1 MLIRDSG
8 PRPAAGLAAQLLQAL
23 AREALA
29 ACDPAAAVRRAAHA
43 RPELLSIC
51 GRPISMT
58 RKGRLY
64 LLAFG
69 KAAPAMTIGFV
80 QRFKEAGGKRI
91 LEALVVHPPAERP
104 EKGRRTVS
112 NPPPF
117 LTASLAD
124 LRLPASR
131 LRLKTVPGEHPVPL
145 KDSFAAGKAAMRFA
159 ARATAADDVVF
170 LASGGGS
177 ALMTA
182 PLPPLLREIDKTNLH
197 RVLLTCGAPIGSIN
211 TVRKHLSAVK
221 GGRLAI
227 LARRAATQ
235 STLVMC
241 DVDPER
247 YEEVASG
254 PSLPDRTTLDD
265 MIRAIDRYGIA
276 PAIPVKVLEGMHRGR
291 MPETPK
297 PRDRVFKRSRSE
309 AILSNR
315 DLRNAAV
322 RGGLTRGLPAEA
334 MPTDITGPA
343 ETAVEMIARAIETA
357 PPGARRGGPDRPA
370 GPGTGGARA
379 GARPAAGAPDG
390 RPRLPPLGLPGDR
403 QRRHRRE
410 LPRRR
415 RLRRPDDAR
424 TGPPGASRPAAHP
437 ARGHDLQVLQAS
449 QRRLHHRSD
458 RHERAR
464 PLPSPDRPGDRDAQ
478 DDRPPARADPLVQP
492 RSARS
497 AAVAAR
503 IRNDTQPLTVKNA
516 WFTRLRSPG
525 LTSRCS

>member
-1 MLIRDSG
+1 MLIKDSG

-43 RPELLSIC
+43 RPDLLSIC

-112 NPPPF
+112 NPPPL

-227 LARRAATQ
+227 LARQAATQ
-235 STLVMC
+235 TTLVMC

-291 MPETPK
+291 IPETPK

-357 PPGARRGGPDRPA
+357 PPGTRLLVLGGEVLTAPRVPGLGGRAQELALRLALRMAGLGSRPWA
-370 GPGTGGARA
+370 FLAIGSDGTDGNS
-379 GARPAAGAPDG
+379 PAAGAYVDQTT
-390 RPRLPPLGLPGDR
+390 L
-403 QRRHRRE
+403 
-410 LPRRR
+410 
-415 RLRRPDDAR
+415 
-424 TGPPGASRPAAHP
+424 
-437 ARGHDLQVLQAS
+437 
-449 QRRLHHRSD
+449 
-458 RHERAR
+458 ERAR
-464 PLPSPDRPGDRDAQ
+464 LAKVDPQRILREATTYKFFKRLNDDFTIGPTGTNVRDLYLLLTGPVIVT
-478 DDRPPARADPLVQP
+478 RRTIDPLRVP
-492 RSARS
+492 
-497 AAVAAR
+497 
-503 IRNDTQPLTVKNA
+503 IP
-516 WFTRLRSPG
+516 
-525 LTSRCS
+525 

>member
-58 RKGRLY
+58 R
-64 LLAFG
+64 
-69 KAAPAMTIGFV
+69 
-80 QRFKEAGGKRI
+80 
-91 LEALVVHPPAERP
+91 
-104 EKGRRTVS
+104 KGRRTVS

-211 TVRKHLSAVK
+211 TGRTQLSAVK

-235 STLVMC
+235 TTLVMC

-254 PSLPDRTTLDD
+254 PSRPDRTTLDD

-334 MPTDITGPA
+334 IPTDIVGPV
-343 ETAVEMIARAIETA
+343 ETAVEMVARAIETA
-357 PPGARRGGPDRPA
+357 PPGTRLLVLGGEVQTAPPVPGQGGRAQELALRLALRMAGLGSRPWA
-370 GPGTGGARA
+370 FLALGSDGTDGNS
-379 GARPAAGAPDG
+379 PAAGAYVDQTT
-390 RPRLPPLGLPGDR
+390 L
-403 QRRHRRE
+403 
-410 LPRRR
+410 
-415 RLRRPDDAR
+415 
-424 TGPPGASRPAAHP
+424 
-437 ARGHDLQVLQAS
+437 
-449 QRRLHHRSD
+449 
-458 RHERAR
+458 ERAR
-464 PLPSPDRPGDRDAQ
+464 IARLD
-478 DDRPPARADPLVQP
+478 PARAVREASTYRFFKRLNDDFTTGPTGTNVRDLYLLLTGPVTATRRTIDPLRQP
-492 RSARS
+492 
-497 AAVAAR
+497 V
-503 IRNDTQPLTVKNA
+503 P
-516 WFTRLRSPG
+516 
-525 LTSRCS
+525 